1 MQSAYL
7 ELCYRRREDQRRV
20 TLLAPLPTIRALTI
34 GGSPSDLRLPGIDP
48 ADSFAIISFTYDRF
62 RLDPIEIER
71 PAAAPPVT
79 LNGQPL
85 PHDGL
90 ELNEG
95 DVLRI
100 GDFEITFHDG
110 ELPSEP
116 PTIDTPLRWKMP
128 RTLVDDSAL
137 YESSDETSRAYI
149 EEFQVSARPLMQA
162 QRHADVQKLAEAE
175 IKRIVRS
182 EEVESLETYASFL
195 WWTRA
200 RSAREAHDPQALDI
214 AVEAIDLHP
223 DCMPLL
229 VVCGTSFLR
238 GGVWEKA
245 SDAFLRAQS
254 GRKLPFLASVH
265 DSRVGLILAE
275 HLRGIELGG
284 KPDAR
289 PFDKWKTNEWEAP
302 TIGLHAPGDES
313 LLWRLAH
320 YAEIFGDDPKKLRFV
335 FRGSDEE
342 RSDETYDVQR
352 WEIANL
358 KTGQLRRRLLKM
370 PTLPYADAS
379 LVVESGLLRQAYSS
393 EEKDWTQCIVDL
405 SNSSDS
411 DADTATADA
420 ANAAP
425 LIFEPA
431 ALQVLPSRI
440 GGQPA
445 CVRIECDW
453 NRRDQRFVEISIV
466 PRPSKG
472 DVVYQQGAI
481 RVAIARKDVVKL
493 AGASLSVESGR
504 KRAFVVTLADGQR
517 VGARV
522 SLLRGLR
529 FNAAAIR
536 AITRRLLESVGLMT
550 LVMVAGYGFFVKD
563 NFVGTPRGVVGSVT
577 STGAR

>member
-1 MQSAYL
+1 MQPAYL
-7 ELCYRRREDQRRV
+7 ELCYRRREDQRKV

-48 ADSFAIISFTYDRF
+48 AVTFASISFTYDRF
-62 RLDPIEIER
+62 RLEPTELENET
-71 PAAAPPVT
+71 AALPVT

-110 ELPSEP
+110 ELPTEP

-137 YESSDETSRAYI
+137 YEASDETSRAYI

-200 RSAREAHDPQALDI
+200 RSAREARDPQALEI

-238 GGVWEKA
+238 GGVWDKA

-275 HLRGIELGG
+275 HLKGIEQGG

-289 PFDKWKTNEWEAP
+289 PFDQWQANEWEAP
-302 TIGLHAPGDES
+302 TIRLHAPGDES

-320 YAEIFGDDPKKLRFV
+320 YAELFGDDPKKLRFV

-342 RSDETYDVQR
+342 RSDETFDVQR

-393 EEKDWTQCIVDL
+393 EEKDWTQCVVDL
-405 SNSSDS
+405 SNSSDT
-411 DADTATADA
+411 DLETRPADA
-420 ANAAP
+420 AAP
-425 LIFEPA
+425 PLVFEPA
-431 ALQVLPSRI
+431 ALQVLPTRI

-453 NRRDQRFVEISIV
+453 SRPDQRYVEISIV
-466 PRPSKG
+466 PRPTNG

-481 RVAIARKDVVKL
+481 RVAIAGKDVVRL
-493 AGASLSVESGR
+493 AGASLSVEAGK
-504 KRAFVVTLADGQR
+504 KRAFVVTLADGKR

-522 SLLRGLR
+522 NRMSSLVSRVAR
-529 FNAAAIR
+529 VRAVIR
-536 AITRRLLESVGLMT
+536 AGLESIGL
-550 LVMVAGYGFFVKD
+550 LAVIALGVWVVLQMVTAH
-563 NFVGTPRGVVGSVT
+563 
-577 STGAR
+577 